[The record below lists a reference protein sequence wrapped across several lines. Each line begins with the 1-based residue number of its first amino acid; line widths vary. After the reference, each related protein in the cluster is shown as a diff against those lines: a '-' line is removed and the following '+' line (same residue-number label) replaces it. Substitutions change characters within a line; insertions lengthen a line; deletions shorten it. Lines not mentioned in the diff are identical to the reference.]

1 MCCQEAAGV
10 LWLRSLIHCSPEGD
24 AVVGKGAA
32 VAHTMEGVGNS
43 SSWPGHAGL
52 RDLPPVRREVG
63 AHQGSGESQASS
75 SPGCQGHFSLL
86 VWFVVVFPV
95 IKLSSCAVI
104 RHIAACFWL
113 VVSG

>member
-10 LWLRSLIHCSPEGD
+10 LWLRSSIHCSPDGD